1 MKKDQTPSFKKTVY
15 MVPYYWEGRVKFL
28 RFNADNYKDALRL
41 AECCFGKNAAQYLYK
56 KEFIVK
62 E

>member
-1 MKKDQTPSFKKTVY
+1 MKKEPTPSFKKVVY

-28 RFNADNYKDALRL
+28 RFHADNYKDALRL
-41 AECCFGKNAAQYLYK
+41 AQCCFGPNAAQYLYK
-56 KEFIVK
+56 KEFQVK